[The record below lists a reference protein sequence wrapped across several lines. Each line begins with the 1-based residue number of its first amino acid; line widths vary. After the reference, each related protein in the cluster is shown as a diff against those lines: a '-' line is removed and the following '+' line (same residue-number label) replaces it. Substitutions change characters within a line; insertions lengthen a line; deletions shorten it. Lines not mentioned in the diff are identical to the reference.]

1 MERIDRL
8 FGIVVLAA
16 FLSCSRGSGLY
27 VQDIGE
33 SSGFGYASGLYHDGS
48 EISFDVFSPSGG
60 VSTLIVRCRCRFAY
74 DADACMLTSGG
85 NTYVLQI
92 PQAGPWCEVSIDILF
107 EKGLNHISLK
117 TGHPLKDD
125 IHIDYIEILQ

>member
-16 FLSCSRGSGLY
+16 FLSCSRGSGHY
-27 VQDIGE
+27 VQDRGE

-48 EISFDVFSPSGG
+48 GISFDVFSESGG
-60 VSTLIVRCRCRFAY
+60 VSAVIVRCRCRFDY
-74 DADACMLTSGG
+74 DADAFVLSSGG
-85 NTYVLQI
+85 NTYALQI
-92 PQAGPWCEVSIDILF
+92 PEAGPWCEVTMDILL
-107 EKGLNHISLK
+107 EKGLNHITMK
-117 TGHPLKDD
+117 AVHPLKDD